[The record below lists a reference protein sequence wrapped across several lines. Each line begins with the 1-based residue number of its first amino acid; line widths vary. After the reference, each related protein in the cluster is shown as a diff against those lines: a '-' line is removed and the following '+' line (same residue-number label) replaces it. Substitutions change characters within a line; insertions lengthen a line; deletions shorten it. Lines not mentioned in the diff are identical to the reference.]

1 LTKWSLDKIDA
12 EEIVE
17 LLMLKIPAD
26 SDTLPEFSVLA
37 QNEVD

>member
-1 LTKWSLDKIDA
+1 MDA
-12 EEIVE
+12 EEIIE
-17 LLMLKIPAD
+17 LLMLKIRAN

>member
-1 LTKWSLDKIDA
+1 MDA

-37 QNEVD
+37 QNKVD

>member
-1 LTKWSLDKIDA
+1 MDA

-17 LLMLKIPAD
+17 LLMLKISAD
-26 SDTLPEFSVLA
+26 GDTLPEFSVLA

>member
-1 LTKWSLDKIDA
+1 MDA
-12 EEIVE
+12 EEIME
-17 LLMLKIPAD
+17 LLILKVPAD